1 MKVINN
7 ILDFFNHKF
16 TIGDSISFSPRSILI
31 VTLVFIITSLL
42 LKLLKKIIY
51 RTLSNDAKIKFR
63 SIFSFINYFIYI
75 VVILFTFQN
84 IGINVTAIFAASAA
98 LLVGVGLALQTF
110 IQDIISGMFILV
122 DQSVHVGDIIEVEG
136 QVGKVEN
143 IKLRTTRAVT
153 RENKVLIIPNH
164 KFLISTLFN
173 WTENGVITKES
184 VAVGVS
190 YNTDIDQ
197 VTQILL
203 DLAGQNKKILEN
215 PKPFVI
221 FEDFGD
227 NALNFQ
233 LFFALKSSFESNIVK
248 SDLRYSIFRAFKKEK
263 IEIPFPQRTISFLN
277 PPKSLG
283 VEWVNKFVLP
293 LFDKFSDIPVKDL
306 LHTFSNHIAKQISAN
321 IESNTNVLITGGG
334 AYNDYLIQRIR
345 DQSNCKIHIPDPRI
359 IEYKEA
365 VIFAFLGVLRNLNIN
380 NCYSSVTG
388 AKKDHC
394 SGKIIF
400 PRI

>member
-110 IQDIISGMFILV
+110 IQDIISGIFILV

-190 YNTDIDQ
+190 YQTDIDQ

-203 DLAGQNKKILEN
+203 DLAGHNKKILEN

-248 SDLRYSIFRAFKKEK
+248 SELRYSIFSAFKKEK

-277 PPKSLG
+277 PPKSL
-283 VEWVNKFVLP
+283 
-293 LFDKFSDIPVKDL
+293 
-306 LHTFSNHIAKQISAN
+306 Q
-321 IESNTNVLITGGG
+321 
-334 AYNDYLIQRIR
+334 
-345 DQSNCKIHIPDPRI
+345 
-359 IEYKEA
+359 
-365 VIFAFLGVLRNLNIN
+365 
-380 NCYSSVTG
+380 
-388 AKKDHC
+388 
-394 SGKIIF
+394 
-400 PRI
+400 

>member
-16 TIGDSISFSPRSILI
+16 TLGDSISFSPRSILI
-31 VTLVFIITSLL
+31 VILVFIITSLL

-110 IQDIISGMFILV
+110 IQDIISGIFILV

-190 YNTDIDQ
+190 YQSDIDQ

-203 DLAGQNKKILEN
+203 HLAGQNKKILES

-233 LFFALKSSFESNIVK
+233 LFFALRSSFESNIVK
-248 SDLRYSIFRAFKKEK
+248 SELRYSIFRAFKKEK

-277 PPKSLG
+277 PPKSL
-283 VEWVNKFVLP
+283 
-293 LFDKFSDIPVKDL
+293 
-306 LHTFSNHIAKQISAN
+306 Q
-321 IESNTNVLITGGG
+321 
-334 AYNDYLIQRIR
+334 
-345 DQSNCKIHIPDPRI
+345 
-359 IEYKEA
+359 
-365 VIFAFLGVLRNLNIN
+365 
-380 NCYSSVTG
+380 
-388 AKKDHC
+388 
-394 SGKIIF
+394 
-400 PRI
+400 

>member
-110 IQDIISGMFILV
+110 IQDIISGIFILI

-190 YNTDIDQ
+190 YQTDIDQ

-203 DLAGQNKKILEN
+203 DLAGQNKRILEN
-215 PKPFVI
+215 PQPFVI

-248 SDLRYSIFRAFKKEK
+248 SELRYSIFSAFKKEK
-263 IEIPFPQRTISFLN
+263 IEIPFTQRTISFLN
-277 PPKSLG
+277 PPKSL
-283 VEWVNKFVLP
+283 
-293 LFDKFSDIPVKDL
+293 
-306 LHTFSNHIAKQISAN
+306 Q
-321 IESNTNVLITGGG
+321 
-334 AYNDYLIQRIR
+334 
-345 DQSNCKIHIPDPRI
+345 
-359 IEYKEA
+359 
-365 VIFAFLGVLRNLNIN
+365 
-380 NCYSSVTG
+380 
-388 AKKDHC
+388 
-394 SGKIIF
+394 
-400 PRI
+400 

>member
-31 VTLVFIITSLL
+31 VTFVFIITSLL

-75 VVILFTFQN
+75 IVILFTFQN

-110 IQDIISGMFILV
+110 IQDIISGIFILV

-190 YNTDIDQ
+190 YKTDIDQ

-277 PPKSLG
+277 PPKSL
-283 VEWVNKFVLP
+283 
-293 LFDKFSDIPVKDL
+293 
-306 LHTFSNHIAKQISAN
+306 Q
-321 IESNTNVLITGGG
+321 
-334 AYNDYLIQRIR
+334 
-345 DQSNCKIHIPDPRI
+345 
-359 IEYKEA
+359 
-365 VIFAFLGVLRNLNIN
+365 
-380 NCYSSVTG
+380 
-388 AKKDHC
+388 
-394 SGKIIF
+394 
-400 PRI
+400 